1 MFTHSQQQVRVTLI
15 EMNKFEFQLSI
26 NLISMR
32 QSNFLAKTALLMFI
46 ALLIGT
52 QSFAQFKLTVLHN
65 NDGESKLL
73 NAGTGNLA
81 NFGGVSRFK
90 TVLDT
95 LRAQSGAMNIPAIML
110 ASGDNTLAGPDFFL
124 SQQLPYG
131 TPFYDVVAMNS
142 FDYDAIC
149 IGNHDFDFGP
159 DLLARIIRDF
169 NPLPQ
174 APWLCANANFSAE
187 DSLQILVNSG
197 RIAPNT
203 VLNINGTLVG
213 VVGAITPRLPYISS
227 PRGVVIDTN
236 VANVVQSQVDNLTS
250 NGVKIII
257 LISHLQSI
265 KEDSILCRR
274 LTGVDVMVGGGG
286 SEVLANSGDLLVPG
300 DVVYGSYPYY
310 VPNANSI
317 NTPLITTEGAYK
329 YVGRMICEFDNMGNL
344 TSIDTASGPVRVAG
358 GANPDSVTRNAQLV
372 NDVDVPVQ
380 AGLAGLAQNI
390 IAQSNVALDGRRTQ
404 VRTQETNLGD
414 VIADAFLWK
423 ATMLAPQFGQPI
435 PDIALQ
441 NGGGI
446 RNNSIIQPGNLS
458 ELTTFSVLPFAN
470 FLCIVPNVPRTQV
483 KEILENAI
491 SNFAQVDGRFAQVA
505 GLQVEYNLQ
514 GQRQIVDNSG
524 NVITPGTR
532 VRNAY
537 ITNGNNG
544 IGIPIVQ
551 NGNVVPGPALNIAT
565 IDFLANGGDQYPFRG
580 IPFGVLGV
588 SYQGAFA
595 DYLENGLNGVVSS
608 AQYPQQGLG
617 RITIADIPL
626 PVELASF
633 TSFVNGNNVTLNWAT
648 SSELNNMA
656 FDIERSVSGSGDW
669 TKTGTVAGSG
679 TTNEL
684 RNYTFE
690 DKALASGR
698 YEYRLKQVDY
708 NGNFEYHNLSGEVVI
723 GVPAEF
729 SLAQNYPN
737 PFNPSTKIN
746 FDIPTNS
753 LVTLKVYDVA
763 GNEVMSLVNE
773 QKNAGSYSINF
784 TGSNLSSGVYIY
796 RLQAGEFSAVK
807 KMTLIK

>member
-1 MFTHSQQQVRVTLI
+1 MRKLNHLPKTL
-15 EMNKFEFQLSI
+15 
-26 NLISMR
+26 
-32 QSNFLAKTALLMFI
+32 LLMI
-46 ALLIGT
+46 ALIAFST

-95 LRAQSGAMNIPAIML
+95 LRAQSNAMNVPAIML
-110 ASGDNTLAGPDFFL
+110 ASGDNTLAGPEFYL
-124 SQQLPYG
+124 SQQLPFG

-159 DLLARIIRDF
+159 DMLARIIRDF
-169 NPLPQ
+169 QPLPQ
-174 APWLCANANFSAE
+174 APWLCANADFSGE
-187 DSLQILVNSG
+187 DSLNLLLNAG

-213 VVGAITPRLPYISS
+213 IVGVITPRLPFISS

-236 VANVVQSQVDNLTS
+236 VTNIVQTQVNNLTN

-257 LISHLQSI
+257 LISHLQTI

-274 LTGVDVMVGGGG
+274 ISGVDIMVGGGG
-286 SEVLANSGDLLVPG
+286 SEVLANQGDLLVPG

-310 VPNANSI
+310 VPNANNVS
-317 NTPLITTEGAYK
+317 TPLITTEGAYK
-329 YVGRMICEFDNMGNL
+329 YVGRMTCEFDNLGNL

-372 NDVDVPVQ
+372 TDIDTPVS
-380 AGLAGLAQNI
+380 AGLAILAQNI
-390 IAQSNVALDGRRTQ
+390 IAQSNVPLDGRRTQ
-404 VRTQETNLGD
+404 VRTRETNLGD
-414 VIADAFLWK
+414 LIADAFLWK
-423 ATMLAPQFGQPI
+423 ATQMSNQMGLPVPE
-435 PDIALQ
+435 IAMQ

-446 RNNSIIQPGNLS
+446 RNNSIIPAGNLS

-470 FLCIVPNVPRTQV
+470 FLCVVPNVPRSHV

-491 SNFAQVDGRFAQVA
+491 SNIAQVDGRFAQVA
-505 GLQVEYNLQ
+505 GMVVEYNLQ

-524 NVITPGTR
+524 NVLTPGTR
-532 VRNAY
+532 VRNVT
-537 ITNGNNG
+537 IIGNGNG
-544 IGIPIVQ
+544 LGTPIVE
-551 NGNVVPGPALNIAT
+551 NGVVVPGPGINIAT

-580 IPFGVLGV
+580 IPFNILAGVT
-588 SYQGAFA
+588 YQGALSE
-595 DYLENGLNGVVSS
+595 YLEDGLNGVVSS
-608 AQYPQQGLG
+608 TQYPQQGLG
-617 RITIADIPL
+617 RILINDIPL

-633 TSFVNGNNVTLNWAT
+633 TSTVNGNNVSLNWST
-648 SSELNNMA
+648 SSELNNMS
-656 FDIERSVSGSGDW
+656 FEIERTVSGKGEWSGV
-669 TKTGTVAGSG
+669 GTVEGSG
-679 TTNEL
+679 TTTEV
-684 RNYTFE
+684 RNYSFE

-708 NGNFEYHNLSGEVVI
+708 NGNFEYHFLSGEVII

-729 SLAQNYPN
+729 SLSQNYPN

-746 FDIPTNS
+746 FDIPANT
-753 LVTLKVYDVA
+753 LVILKVYDIT
-763 GNEVMSLVNE
+763 GNEVKTLVNE
-773 QKNAGSYSINF
+773 QRNAGSYSVNF
-784 TGSNLSSGVYIY
+784 SGADLSSGVYIY
-796 RLQAGEFSAVK
+796 RLQAGQFTASK
-807 KMTLIK
+807 RMTFIK